1 MSWWPP
7 RRRAPQI
14 DVEARAEA
22 MIRDFGFAAYHQA
35 RRMAHEAGSGATA
48 SEWGRVAL
56 AIAQKTGRPISP
68 DTSKRLARGAIFR
81 IVRIGGDRS

>member
-35 RRMAHEAGSGATA
+35 RRMAHDASSRATA
-48 SEWGRVAL
+48 SEWGQVAL
-56 AIAQKTGRPISP
+56 AIAQKTGRRISR
-68 DTSKRLARGAIFR
+68 DTSRRLARGAIFA
-81 IVRIGGDRS
+81 IHHFGGDRS

>member
-1 MSWWPP
+1 MLRWPP
-7 RRRAPQI
+7 RRRARDGNIEGQ
-14 DVEARAEA
+14 AEA

-56 AIAQKTGRPISP
+56 AIAQKTARPISP

>member
-56 AIAQKTGRPISP
+56 AIAQKTARPISP